1 MRIST
6 GGGLHVIT
14 PTGEHIF
21 YGAKVAS
28 CGGFLDVD
36 MNVRGETTKPVENV
50 RWAKGAARAGRYKVF
65 VRNFAFHG
73 DQGPTSFKVE
83 LEVNG
88 KVTHFEGLMS
98 PNGQTGDASD
108 IVVAEFDYD
117 PRESKPAEKV
127 DQYKN
132 YADDVILAQ
141 WGTVIPKEHIIRVG
155 DPKSIID
162 VLLGALAISDG
173 KVDLDTYLKDMREL
187 GADEA
192 RVRDVENALAG
203 LPSAQKVAVAEVV
216 GDVPLPPTD
225 GGGKK
230 KSVRL

>member
-1 MRIST
+1 
-6 GGGLHVIT
+6 
-14 PTGEHIF
+14 
-21 YGAKVAS
+21 
-28 CGGFLDVD
+28 
-36 MNVRGETTKPVENV
+36 
-50 RWAKGAARAGRYKVF
+50 VF
-65 VRNFAFHG
+65 VRNYAFHERV
-73 DQGPTSFKVE
+73 QSPTSFKVE

-88 KVTHFEGLMS
+88 KVTHFEGLIS

-108 IVVAEFDYD
+108 IVVAEFDFD
-117 PRESKPAEKV
+117 ARASTPVEKT
-127 DQYKN
+127 DQYAN

-141 WGTVIPKEHIIRVG
+141 WATVIPKEHIIRVG

-187 GADEA
+187 GSDNA
-192 RVRDVENALAG
+192 RVRDVESALAG
-203 LPSAQKVAVAEVV
+203 LPSAQKVAVAQVV
-216 GDVPLPPTD
+216 GHVPMPPSD